1 MRLSERGFTL
11 TELAVVVLIVGLLL
25 GGAFMTLSAQVE
37 QRNQDETLR
46 RLSAAADAISAFA
59 IVNRRLPCPARFA
72 SAASHSNGLE
82 SFCPASPGTC
92 VGTETTAV
100 QAHGNCSNYYNG
112 FLPSVSIGAGPVDA
126 NGFAVDAW
134 GNRIRYAVASLITG
148 CTGSS
153 TTPHF
158 TSTLNLRANGVSCRP
173 NDLDVCTTSTGTTA
187 TSCNTAPR
195 VVSAQNVA
203 FVVFSTG
210 KNGALAASYGADEI
224 LNANGTR
231 VLVSRTPSGAA
242 SAGGNFDDLVV
253 FAPAGG
259 VYAKLIA
266 AGALP

>member
-1 MRLSERGFTL
+1 
-11 TELAVVVLIVGLLL
+11 
-25 GGAFMTLSAQVE
+25 MTLSAQVE
-37 QRNQDETLR
+37 QRNHDETLR
-46 RLSAAADAISAFA
+46 RLNAAADAISAFA

-92 VGTETTAV
+92 VGTETTVV
-100 QAHGNCSNYYNG
+100 QAHGNCSNYYGG
-112 FLPSVSIGAGPVDA
+112 FLPAVSIGSGPLDA

-158 TSTLNLRANGVSCRP
+158 TSQANLKANGVSCRP
-173 NDLDVCTTSTGTTA
+173 NDLDVCTTSTGTNA
-187 TSCNTAPR
+187 TSCNAAPR
-195 VVSAQNVA
+195 VVSAQNVV

-210 KNGALAASYGADEI
+210 KNGALPASYGADET
-224 LNANGTR
+224 LNVNGTR
-231 VLVSRTPSGAA
+231 VYISRTPSGAA

-253 FAPAGG
+253 FAPVGS